1 MVNYFIAFPVV
12 RKIPFFRLGETKIR
26 HATGVCGGSGSFT
39 EVCGGKKSF
48 SEDKRW
54 EMRVDGAKL
63 CEKGGK

>member
-12 RKIPFFRLGETKIR
+12 RKTPFFRLGETKIR
-26 HATGVCGGSGSFT
+26 YATSVCGGSESFA

-54 EMRVDGAKL
+54 KMRVDGAKL